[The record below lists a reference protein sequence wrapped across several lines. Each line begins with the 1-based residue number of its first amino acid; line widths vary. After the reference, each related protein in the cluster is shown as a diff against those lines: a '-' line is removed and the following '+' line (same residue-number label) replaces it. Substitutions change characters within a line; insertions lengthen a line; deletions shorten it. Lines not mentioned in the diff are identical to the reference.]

1 MNRTTSSVKL
11 SATFKTMFSNSLS
24 VVLILGCWLAT
35 SSVFASGWISQPVNE
50 VSVRHG
56 NGCVALANGEF
67 VKINLETAAGQAEF
81 QLALTAKMAEKE
93 LRVFQTG
100 TDLESGCNTGKNIK
114 PHVMMGI
121 KH

>member
-1 MNRTTSSVKL
+1 
-11 SATFKTMFSNSLS
+11 MFASGM
-24 VVLILGCWLAT
+24 VTGT
-35 SSVFASGWISQPVNE
+35 VFASGWISQAVNE

-81 QLALTAKMAEKE
+81 QLALSAKLEEKE
-93 LRVFQTG
+93 LRVFQVG
-100 TDLESGCNTGKNIK
+100 TELLSGCNTGKNIK